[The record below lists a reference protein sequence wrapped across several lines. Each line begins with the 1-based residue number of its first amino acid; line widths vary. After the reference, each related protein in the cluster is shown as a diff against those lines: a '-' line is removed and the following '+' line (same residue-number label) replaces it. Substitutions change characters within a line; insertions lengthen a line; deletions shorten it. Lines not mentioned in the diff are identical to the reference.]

1 MANSRKIGQ
10 SLTKT
15 ADKKKGTKKK
25 KKTTSVG
32 LTNLPSKVEAVDVK
46 AAAAARAGT
55 LLFDPH
61 VYKRQINR
69 NGITDMDIETALKRC
84 RRDWNRDRFH
94 QKKKVWQYS
103 LIGKNVDGQK
113 ICIGVE
119 VHNNILVVTA
129 YRVQ

>member
-1 MANSRKIGQ
+1 M
-10 SLTKT
+10 TKT
-15 ADKKKGTKKK
+15 ADKKKSGKK
-25 KKTTSVG
+25 KKTTATVPVS
-32 LTNLPSKVEAVDVK
+32 LPSKVEAVDVK

-61 VYKRQINR
+61 VHKRQKSR
-69 NGITDMDIETALKRC
+69 SGITDMDIETALKRC
-84 RRDWNRDRFH
+84 RRDWNSDRFH
-94 QKKKVWQYS
+94 KKKKVWQYS
-103 LIGKNVDGQK
+103 LIGRNVDGQE

>member
-1 MANSRKIGQ
+1 MPVS
-10 SLTKT
+10 
-15 ADKKKGTKKK
+15 
-25 KKTTSVG
+25 
-32 LTNLPSKVEAVDVK
+32 LPSKVEAVDVK

-61 VYKRQINR
+61 VHKRQKSR
-69 NGITDMDIETALKRC
+69 SGITDMDIETALKRC
-84 RRDWNRDRFH
+84 RRDWNSDRFH
-94 QKKKVWQYS
+94 KKKKVWQYS
-103 LIGKNVDGQK
+103 LIGRNVDGQE